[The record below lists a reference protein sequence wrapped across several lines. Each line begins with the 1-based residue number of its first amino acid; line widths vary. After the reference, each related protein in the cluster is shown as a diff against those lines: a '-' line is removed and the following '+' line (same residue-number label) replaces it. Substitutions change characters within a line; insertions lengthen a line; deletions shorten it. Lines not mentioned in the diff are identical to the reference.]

1 MSDSEITHIYML
13 NIVYYARLCY
23 NI

>member
-13 NIVYYARLCY
+13 YIVYFSHLWY
-23 NI
+23 NV